1 MLRSYYIDSP
11 GSMMAKHILLLPLNQ
26 VKHLIDQINLEFNTT
41 IDCPPD
47 PFTVSFFDD
56 GMPQPR
62 YLGISHSRDD
72 LTDMKASIPTV
83 PDDYGEDF
91 SQVDGRPTERSF
103 TAFKAKIERIISST
117 KKKKQATKQKRL
129 YDRFLRHQDWVKQLK
144 RAQRYLGL
152 RPRATQIPVPNS
164 ATSWAEQQKR
174 RDQDLRAVGVLLEPL
189 DTSKPAP
196 YVFESDPVIVCV
208 DVEAYEWDHS
218 KVTEIGV
225 STLDT
230 LDLAGLALGDGGENW
245 IAHIR
250 SRHFR
255 IHGREHLEN
264 KDFCSGS
271 ANNFQFGKSEW
282 VTLDSAAEAVDQC
295 FEYPF
300 SAQFRP
306 RLLPAAISPLIPTLN
321 LRDPGNAA
329 ENATSTVAVSQILHH
344 GQPDNSALT
353 TNPGHQP
360 ATLCRA
366 DGQKG
371 PRKRNIIFLGH
382 DIRNEFEYLRQLGSQ
397 IFGPSSSTYPISEV
411 EMNAG
416 EVGRGETLGSII
428 EALDTAVLHRAL
440 LRDGQTQSLGKM
452 MAGLGRTAWH
462 LHNAGND
469 ARYTLEALV
478 ALLIKARTLEDEATR
493 LKETNNSSDQH
504 ADTGAKMPPCKAEG
518 KQKVAEKA
526 DAMEQD
532 VRHEPKECEKA
543 LHTMKITDNSGKQIE
558 VEDPWLMAQESDQEW
573 SQSQGEK
580 EKENWNWVA
589 GVDDMRK
596 PIYCDPAA
604 KGWQCEFMGSAD
616 AMDGGEADE
625 GGVAKM
631 VKEGA
636 GGKKKGGRKGERR
649 GSGGAKGDTK
659 SSRW

>member
-1 MLRSYYIDSP
+1 
-11 GSMMAKHILLLPLNQ
+11 MMAKHILLLPLDQ
-26 VKHLIDQINLEFNTT
+26 VKHLIDQINLAFKTT

-56 GMPQPR
+56 GMPQPKH
-62 YLGISHSRDD
+62 LGISRSRDD

-91 SQVDGRPTERSF
+91 SQVDGRPTERTF

-117 KKKKQATKQKRL
+117 KKDKQATKQNKFN
-129 YDRFLRHQDWVKQLK
+129 DRFLRQQDWVKQLK

-152 RPRATQIPVPNS
+152 RPRATQITAPNS
-164 ATSWAEQQKR
+164 AASWAEQQKR
-174 RDQDLRAVGVLLEPL
+174 HDQDLQASGVLLDPL

-196 YVFESDPVIVCV
+196 YAFESDPVIVCV
-208 DVEAYEWDHS
+208 DVEAYERDHS

-255 IHGREHLEN
+255 IRGHEHLEN
-264 KDFCSGS
+264 KDFCPGN

-282 VTLDSAAEAVDQC
+282 VPLDSAAAAVDQC

-300 SAQFRP
+300 SAQFRLRHP
-306 RLLPAAISPLIPTLN
+306 SPSINPLIQTLN

-329 ENATSTVAVSQILHH
+329 ENVTSKVAVSQILHPSQTNN
-344 GQPDNSALT
+344 GAPAS
-353 TNPGHQP
+353 NPGDQP
-360 ATLCRA
+360 ATLYSV
-366 DGQKG
+366 DGPKG
-371 PRKRNIIFLGH
+371 PRKRNVIFLGH

-397 IFGPSSSTYPISEV
+397 IFGPSSFTYPVSEM
-411 EMNAG
+411 EMNARG
-416 EVGRGETLGSII
+416 VGRSETLGSII
-428 EALDTAVLHRAL
+428 EALDTAVLYRVL
-440 LRDGQTQSLGKM
+440 LRDAQAQSLGKM

-493 LKETNNSSDQH
+493 PKEPNNRSNQH
-504 ADTGAKMPPCKAEG
+504 ADTGTTAAPWEAEG
-518 KQKVAEKA
+518 KHRVAEKA
-526 DAMEQD
+526 DAVEQD

-558 VEDPWLMAQESDQEW
+558 VEDPWLMAQESDQEL
-573 SQSQGEK
+573 SQPHGVK

-589 GVDDMRK
+589 GVYDTRK

-604 KGWQCEFMGSAD
+604 KGWQYEFMGSAD
-616 AMDGGEADE
+616 ALDGGEADE

-631 VKEGA
+631 VKERA
-636 GGKKKGGRKGERR
+636 SGKKKGRRR
-649 GSGGAKGDTK
+649 GSRGAKGDTT
-659 SSRW
+659 RGQW